1 MPKLTRARREYK
13 CYQCKSIIEKGSM
26 YLKKS
31 MSFGSPG
38 KETIEN
44 RGGTPTIIVH
54 GFRFTERICSK
65 CSEDLRWTMK
75 LCLILSI

>member
-1 MPKLTRARREYK
+1 MPKLTRARREYE
-13 CYQCKSIIEKGSM
+13 CYQCKLIIEKGSM

-44 RGGTPTIIVH
+44 RGGTPTIVVH

>member
-1 MPKLTRARREYK
+1 MPKLTRARREYE
-13 CYQCKSIIEKGSM
+13 CYQCKLIIEKGSM

-65 CSEDLRWTMK
+65 CSEDLR
-75 LCLILSI
+75 